1 MLTSCV
7 FFFYQL
13 GQLMQDLGTEASSKI
28 MVGFVRRFDEQY
40 QEALKSIKKG
50 TIGTPVII
58 RSQGAEKLDKS
69 GFFIEYARHSGGI
82 FIDTVIHDIDLTLSF
97 LGEDCTP
104 KALWATGLIA
114 HHHEMSEFNDVDN
127 AVGVVEFW
135 GGKIAYYYHSRTT
148 FHGYDNCTEIIG
160 SNGKISINLIP
171 HANRIQVSNLA
182 GIQQDATPGWIERYQ
197 DAFVTELDEFVS
209 AVLDGKELPLKL
221 SSAYKGMKLAFA
233 LQESLVTGKK
243 IEFDENGD
251 RKPEGLKS
259 LL

>member
-1 MLTSCV
+1 
-7 FFFYQL
+7 
-13 GQLMQDLGTEASSKI
+13 MQDLGTEASSKI

-50 TIGTPVII
+50 TIGTPII
-58 RSQGAEKLDKS
+58 VRSQGAEKLDKS

-97 LGEDCTP
+97 LGEDCKP

-114 HHHEMSEFNDVDN
+114 HHHEMSEFNDSDN
-127 AVGVVEFW
+127 AVGVVKFW

-209 AVLDGKELPLKL
+209 AILDGKELPLKL
-221 SSAYKGMKLAFA
+221 SSAYTGMKLAFA